1 MVRVALKLMA
11 AGVAAVFSTAVA
23 AQAPLSVKIGVLND
37 QSGIYADFGGKWSVE
52 AARMAIEDMK
62 RELGDIKVE
71 LVSADH
77 QNKAD
82 IGASIARQWYDVDGV
97 DMITELT
104 TSSVALAVQAIAK
117 EKKKLDMVVGAATAR
132 LTGDSCS
139 PYGFH
144 WAFDTR
150 ALAVGTGG
158 QLVKEGGD
166 SWFFLTADYAF
177 GHQLEKDTA
186 DIVKQSGGKVLGV
199 VRHPLNTVDFSSFLL
214 QAQGSQAKVVGLAN
228 AGLDTTNAV
237 KSAAEFGIVAGGQR
251 LAALL
256 LTLAEVHGLGL
267 DAAQGS
273 VLTEAFYWDRDDRS
287 RAFSKRFF
295 DRTGRMPNMIQAGT
309 YSTVMTY
316 LKAVKAA
323 GTKDADAVAQK
334 IRETPVNDDF
344 AVGKVLANG
353 RFIHDMYLFQV
364 KSPAESKGSWDYYK
378 LLGAIPGD
386 KAYFTVAESGCKLG
400 D

>member
-1 MVRVALKLMA
+1 
-11 AGVAAVFSTAVA
+11 
-23 AQAPLSVKIGVLND
+23 
-37 QSGIYADFGGKWSVE
+37 
-52 AARMAIEDMK
+52 
-62 RELGDIKVE
+62 
-71 LVSADH
+71 
-77 QNKAD
+77 
-82 IGASIARQWYDVDGV
+82 
-97 DMITELT
+97 MITELT

-378 LLGAIPGD
+378 LLGTIPGD